1 MKRVF
6 SSGLVT
12 AALVL
17 LSCMLMTGG
26 NLTYAEGEESEEQSD
41 TIQKTGASISLMPVS
56 KVLQISSSA
65 TYEDQLSITNDG
77 EDKMEI
83 EIYAAPYSYVYS
95 EEDDSY
101 RLGFNTENNFTQ
113 IARWITFDNGKGE
126 WSKKVV
132 YSIPGHETLD
142 VKYRITTPDNI
153 PAGGQYA
160 VIFAHTLTGVVSSS
174 GIRTE
179 ASPGMVLYG
188 RSSEG
193 EAKIEA
199 SISNMQVGLGVEDN
213 DSKRNNFY
221 GAAKV
226 KNNGNVDFN
235 VTGKLKVDAIIGG
248 GSYETPSQRG
258 RVSIIPN
265 AELEVRDEWPDSPA
279 FGLYKAT
286 WTVTVGDNTET
297 VETIILVNPIPVIIV
312 SIIVLTII
320 VIWITIVFRKR
331 KERRSILTV

>member
-1 MKRVF
+1 MKRLF
-6 SSGLVT
+6 SSGLVA

-26 NLTYAEGEESEEQSD
+26 NLTYAEGEGSEEQPN
-41 TIQKTGASISLMPVS
+41 TIQETGASISLMPVS
-56 KVLQISSSA
+56 KVLQISSNSS
-65 TYEDQLSITNDG
+65 YEDQISITNDG
-77 EDKMEI
+77 DDKMEI

-95 EEDDSY
+95 EEDGSY
-101 RLGFNTENNFTQ
+101 RLGFNSENSFTQ
-113 IARWITFDNGKGE
+113 IARWISFDNGKGE

-132 YSIPGHETLD
+132 YSIPGHKTLD
-142 VKYRITTPDNI
+142 VKYRITTPENI

-193 EAKIEA
+193 ETKIEA
-199 SISNMQVGLGVEDN
+199 SISNMQVGLGIEDN
-213 DSKRNNFY
+213 GSKRNNFY

-235 VTGKLKVDAIIGG
+235 ATGKLKVDAIIGG

-286 WTVTVGDNTET
+286 WTVTAGDNTET

-320 VIWITIVFRKR
+320 VIWITIVVRKR
-331 KERRSILTV
+331 KERRSRLAV